1 MKRIKT
7 ALQKQMG
14 IRLDQ
19 IREELGLTANDMAAK
34 INVSPAALRSYF
46 RGEVLV
52 GTDTLEELVKT
63 YNINPAYLFIE
74 NEKEMFLSD
83 DHICRDD
90 DWHSLQ
96 NLLNEYFHLTL
107 GLPED
112 RRRESLKMLLEIGAQ
127 LTEY

>member
-96 NLLNEYFHLTL
+96 KLLNEYLLLTL

>member
-52 GTDTLEELVKT
+52 GTDTLEELVKVF
-63 YNINPAYLFIE
+63 NINPAYLFIE

-96 NLLNEYFHLTL
+96 KLLNEYFHLTL

-112 RRRESLKMLLEIGAQ
+112 RRRDSLKMLLEIGAQ

>member
-96 NLLNEYFHLTL
+96 KLLNEYFHLTL

-112 RRRESLKMLLEIGAQ
+112 RRRESLKI
-127 LTEY
+127 YVIN

>member
-96 NLLNEYFHLTL
+96 KLLNDYFHLTL

>member
-52 GTDTLEELVKT
+52 GTDTLEELVKVF
-63 YNINPAYLFIE
+63 NINPAYLFIE

-96 NLLNEYFHLTL
+96 KLLNEYFHLTL

>member
-83 DHICRDD
+83 DHICSDD

-96 NLLNEYFHLTL
+96 KLLNEYFHLTL

>member
-52 GTDTLEELVKT
+52 GTDTLEELVKN

-96 NLLNEYFHLTL
+96 KLLNEYFHLTL

>member
-96 NLLNEYFHLTL
+96 KLLNEYFHLTL

>member
-90 DWHSLQ
+90 DWHALQ
-96 NLLNEYFHLTL
+96 KLLNEYFQRTL

-112 RRRESLKMLLEIGAQ
+112 RRRDSLKMLLEIGAQ

>member
-52 GTDTLEELVKT
+52 GTDTLEELVKI

-96 NLLNEYFHLTL
+96 KLLNEYFHLTL

>member
-1 MKRIKT
+1 MKRVKT
-7 ALQKQMG
+7 ALQKRMG

-19 IREELGLTANDMAAK
+19 IREELGLTVTDMAEK

-52 GTDTLEELVKT
+52 GTDTLEELVKAF
-63 YNINPAYLFIE
+63 NINPIFLFIE
-74 NEKEMFLSD
+74 DEKDMFLSD
-83 DHICRDD
+83 EHIAKDD
-90 DWHSLQ
+90 DWHSLKKH
-96 NLLNEYFHLTL
+96 LNEYFHITL

-112 RRRESLKMLLEIGAQ
+112 RRKDSLKLLLEIGAQ

>member
-19 IREELGLTANDMAAK
+19 IREELGLPANDMAAK

-96 NLLNEYFHLTL
+96 KLLNEYFHLTL